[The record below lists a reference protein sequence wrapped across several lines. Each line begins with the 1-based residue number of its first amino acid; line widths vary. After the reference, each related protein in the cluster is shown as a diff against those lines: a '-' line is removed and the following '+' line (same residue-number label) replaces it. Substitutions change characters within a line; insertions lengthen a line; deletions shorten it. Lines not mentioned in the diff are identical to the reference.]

1 MAEGA
6 RPALVVPA
14 FGRIYESLSECVY
27 PLMRFTMGA
36 ILVPHGMQKLF
47 GMFSPPPMDAY
58 VKVFGTLGTWAASPY
73 WVYYIGCIE
82 FFGGICI
89 ALGLLTRF
97 WALQAAAF
105 MAIAAFLVQGKVAYF
120 WTSRGMELPLTWM
133 IFFLIILIRGGGKC
147 SIDRMIGKEF

>member
-1 MAEGA
+1 MAEAA
-6 RPALVVPA
+6 RPALIIPA
-14 FGRIYESLSECVY
+14 LGQIYSSLSDYAY
-27 PLMRFTMGA
+27 PLMRLIMGA

-47 GMFSPPPMDAY
+47 GMLSPPPMEAY
-58 VKVFGTLGTWAASPY
+58 LKGFAALGTWASSPF

-120 WTSRGMELPLTWM
+120 WTSKGMELPLTWM